1 MKLVSEEGAAREWVN
16 GCLVL
21 RTLAYPHTTTRNKAG
36 QAGATTKPLAHLQRG
51 RGSLT
56 PPSPR

>member
-21 RTLAYPHTTTRNKAG
+21 RTLAYPHTTTRNKAVRPG
-36 QAGATTKPLAHLQRG
+36 QQQSPWLIFKEEEAH
-51 RGSLT
+51 
-56 PPSPR
+56 